1 MNIGE
6 PKRTI
11 EVEPAT
17 LPVPEELPIPEPA
30 RGEPEPELVPVG
42 VPPHRTEDQDP
53 VAAATT

>member
-17 LPVPEELPIPEPA
+17 LPVPEELPVPEPA
-30 RGEPEPELVPVG
+30 RGEPEPELVPAG
-42 VPPHRTEDQDP
+42 
-53 VAAATT
+53 VAARRPEEQRRAS

>member
-17 LPVPEELPIPEPA
+17 IPVPEELPVPDPA
-30 RGEPEPELVPVG
+30 HGEPEPALVPVG
-42 VPPHRTEDQDP
+42 VR
-53 VAAATT
+53 

>member
-42 VPPHRTEDQDP
+42 IPLRRAKDRDP
-53 VAAATT
+53 LASETT